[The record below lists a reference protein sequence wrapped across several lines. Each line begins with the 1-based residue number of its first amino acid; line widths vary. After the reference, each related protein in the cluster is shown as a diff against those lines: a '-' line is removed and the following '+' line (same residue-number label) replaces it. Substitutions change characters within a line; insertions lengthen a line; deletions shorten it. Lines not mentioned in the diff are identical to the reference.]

1 MTMRPSILAATLA
14 VALLPAARASAQEPA
29 PAVAPSAPAPAEA
42 QPPPER
48 LDHSK
53 EDLSLGFDLRR
64 FQDDFGLGG
73 TVSTPMLGRWVRFTL
88 GGGVAWY
95 PHSLDSSGNQTWDTF
110 GHGRLVVEVG
120 PTFQEGLPVRPYGF
134 GGVSAL
140 YLPPSLSSQQI
151 AVGGVGGFGM
161 ELAFMHGPLSGPV
174 TYYMEI
180 GGCGYDAV
188 ASKVPT
194 SPDIASG
201 LLIGAGF
208 RAYL

>member
-1 MTMRPSILAATLA
+1 MRPSILAAALA
-14 VALLPAARASAQEPA
+14 SSLLLAARANAQEPT
-29 PAVAPSAPAPAEA
+29 PAPSPAAEAPAP
-42 QPPPER
+42 PVR
-48 LDHSK
+48 LDRSK
-53 EDLSLGFDLRR
+53 EDVSLGFDLRR

-73 TVSTPMLGRWVRFTL
+73 TLSSPILARWLRFTL

-95 PHSLDSSGNQTWDTF
+95 PHALDSSGNQTWDTF

-120 PTFQEGLPVRPYGF
+120 PTFQEGVPVRPYGF

-140 YLPPSLSSQQI
+140 YLPGTMSSQQFAI
-151 AVGGVGGFGM
+151 GGVGGFGM

-180 GGCGYDAV
+180 GGCGDGAN
-188 ASKVPT
+188 ATKLPT

-208 RAYL
+208 RVYL